1 MIVLTGATGHFGH
14 AALDALLQK
23 GVAATDIRALVRN
36 EAAAAKF
43 QTRGIET
50 AIGDYD
56 DYGSLVKA
64 FTGADKLLF
73 ISGSDLGKRLSQHH
87 NVIAAAQEAGVK
99 HVVYTSFQ
107 RRNETESSPLWIVAE
122 SHIATEKE
130 LKQSGLAYTIL
141 RNNLYLDF
149 LPGFIGENVLETGVI
164 YVPAEKGR
172 VGAVLRA
179 EMAEA
184 AATVLSTT
192 GHENRE
198 YDFTNTEAVSYDEIA
213 QTISDASGKAIRYH
227 SPAVD
232 DYIQT
237 LTGFGVPAEVV
248 GIFSSFAI
256 AQAQGELDATSDDLT
271 RLLGRKPISI
281 REFISRLY
289 TQS

>member
-1 MIVLTGATGHFGH
+1 MIVLTGANGHFGN
-14 AALDALLQK
+14 AAIDFLLQK
-23 GVAATDIRALVRN
+23 GVQPTDIRALVRN
-36 EAAAAKF
+36 ENAANEL
-43 QTRGIET
+43 QTRGIGT

-56 DYGSLVKA
+56 DRASLVRA

-73 ISGSDLGKRLSQHH
+73 VSGSDLGKRLAQHH

-107 RRNETESSPLWIVAE
+107 RRNETESSPLWMVAE
-122 SHIATEKE
+122 SHIATEKA
-130 LKQSGLAYTIL
+130 LKESGLAYTIL

-164 YVPAEKGR
+164 YVPAETGR

-184 AATVLSTT
+184 AAAVLSTT

-213 QTISDASGKAIRYH
+213 ETISEASGKAISYH
-227 SPAVD
+227 SPAAD

-237 LTGFGVPAEVV
+237 LTGFGVPAEVI

-256 AQAQGELDATSDDLT
+256 AQAQGELNATSDDLT
-271 RLLGRKPISI
+271 RLLGRKPISV